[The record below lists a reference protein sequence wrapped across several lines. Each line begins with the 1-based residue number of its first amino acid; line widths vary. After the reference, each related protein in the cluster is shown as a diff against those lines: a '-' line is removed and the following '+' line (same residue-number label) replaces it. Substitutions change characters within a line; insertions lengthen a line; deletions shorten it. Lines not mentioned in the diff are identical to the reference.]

1 MTPKIPNLIQV
12 SFNPS
17 NTGFQKLI
25 DDGAVTV
32 ENFTMPTFREL
43 PPQHVGLALE
53 FENFTG
59 ANEWD
64 LTRSRSTSAYLVS
77 GSDRARYIELTAR
90 QNGRYDTVIKNKHDR
105 AIVVLSDSIDQV
117 KPFLENF
124 FKGVEVKLKLAKGE
138 DVLNTRIDAAL
149 RGDNTPHLS
158 EAKVRLALAI
168 SRCESLSDFMQE
180 CVRSRHH
187 SLRRSELPNVILANL
202 EIELKELSNRLRY
215 LSESFHIIMGN
226 LADSVDGSEK
236 DISAA
241 CIELNS
247 LVNTLKKVKR

>member
-1 MTPKIPNLIQV
+1 MTPKIPNMIQV
-12 SFNPS
+12 TLNPDNS
-17 NTGFQKLI
+17 ATPMLHE
-25 DDGAVTV
+25 V
-32 ENFTMPTFREL
+32 PR
-43 PPQHVGLALE
+43 QHVELALE

-105 AIVVLSDSIDQV
+105 AVVVLSDSLSQI
-117 KPFLENF
+117 KPFIVSF
-124 FKGVEVKLKLAKGE
+124 FKNDDVKIKLAKGD
-138 DVLNTRIDAAL
+138 DVLDTRIAAVTQAN
-149 RGDNTPHLS
+149 DSSHLA

-168 SRCESLSDFMQE
+168 TRCEALSDFMQE

-187 SLRRSELPNVILANL
+187 SLRRSELPNVILATL

-215 LSESFHIIMGN
+215 LSESFHTIMGN

-247 LVNTLKKVKR
+247 LVNTLKKAKR